1 MKPQP
6 LIKKLRAGLKADETG
21 NKANSLI
28 FLHHYGFRIPLT
40 FLVTTTAHAMYLAK
54 DKSLLENLGRELK
67 ALPDKTWAVRSS
79 TTAED
84 SSEFSFAGQFQTFIN
99 VTGKDNIMEAVI
111 KVWESASMLNV
122 NDYVK
127 KTGVSGI
134 RCGVIIQEMIPA
146 RLAGVSFSR
155 NPVNNQNETV
165 IEAVEGAGEELVQK
179 GITPMRWRIRKDS
192 VSEGNEHYS
201 LFHVIRKVATDT
213 VRLKRYYG
221 QHIDIEWV
229 YDGNQLYY
237 LQLRQITARRDI
249 QIYSSRMA
257 KEMLPGQVKPLV
269 WSVNIPMVNSTWIG
283 LLEEITGPLDTRPED
298 LAKPFY
304 YQAYFN
310 IAVLGSILTRFGMP
324 PDSLEKFMTGSES
337 GGHSFKPGFRTL
349 RHTFRIIRF
358 LRSKMAFEKTFLTE
372 FDSLKIHCR
381 NYARKI
387 EEEFSID
394 TYESLYSDLF
404 ETGRRLAYLN
414 IITPMLTTMY
424 HKGLRKKLKKAGLD
438 YDFMDFRKD
447 FPQLRDYEPL
457 PHLQEMK
464 EGIESLPPDA
474 RDKCVSMAALRRLPE
489 AEDICRKVDHFM
501 ELFGH
506 FSESGTDLSY
516 IKWEEDP
523 EAVFR
528 MILATDRE
536 TRSRELYALDSA
548 RERGVRVPGS
558 LKKAYHRAG
567 RFKVYREQ
575 ISSLYIYGYGL
586 FRRLFLLAGREMVTR
601 GILEKADDIF
611 YLTRDEIKAIFDSRD
626 SGNEIDYR
634 TLAGNRKREMEETKD
649 IVLPVVIYGEEA
661 PLPETGKSRNQSG
674 TGTSQG
680 SYTGITKVVKSVRDF
695 EAVKRGDV
703 VLIPFSDVSW
713 TPVLAKA
720 GAIVSETGGML
731 SHCSIIAREMGIPA
745 MVSVPNACAI
755 GSGLT
760 VTVNGSNGILTV
772 HDYE

>member
-1 MKPQP
+1 MKQQP

-40 FLVTTTAHAMYLAK
+40 FLVTTSAHAMYLAK
-54 DKSLLENLGRELK
+54 DESLLVNLGRELET
-67 ALPDKTWAVRSS
+67 LPERTWAVRSS

-99 VTGKDNIMEAVI
+99 VTGKKNILDAVI
-111 KVWESASMLNV
+111 KVWESASMLNI

-155 NPVNNQNETV
+155 NPVTNQNETV

-179 GITPMRWRIRKDS
+179 GITPMRWRIRKDT

-201 LFHVIRKVATDT
+201 LFHVIRKVSVDT
-213 VRLKRYYG
+213 VRLRRYYG

-249 QIYSSRMA
+249 QIYSSKMA

-310 IAVLGSILTRFGMP
+310 IAVLGKILTRFGMP
-324 PDSLEKFMTGSES
+324 PDSLEKFMTGSEG
-337 GGHSFKPGFRTL
+337 GGHSFRPGLRTFK
-349 RHTFRIIRF
+349 HTFRIIRF
-358 LRSKMAFEKTFLTE
+358 LRSKMAFERTFLRE
-372 FDSLKIHCR
+372 YDQLKIHCR
-381 NYARKI
+381 SYARKI

-394 TYESLYSDLF
+394 TFDSLYSGLF

-414 IITPMLTTMY
+414 IVTPMLTTMY
-424 HKGLRKKLKKAGLD
+424 HKGLRKRLKKAGLD
-438 YDFMDFRKD
+438 YDFLDFRKD

-457 PHLQEMK
+457 PLLQELK
-464 EGIESLPPDA
+464 DGIEALSPGV
-474 RDKCVSMAALRRLPE
+474 REKCVSMAALRQLPE
-489 AEDICRKVDHFM
+489 AKEICRKADHFM

-506 FSESGTDLSY
+506 LSESGTDLSY
-516 IKWEEDP
+516 AKWEEDP

-528 MILATDRE
+528 MILATDGE
-536 TRSRELYALDSA
+536 TRSRDLYSLDSA
-548 RERGVRVPGS
+548 KDRGTRVPRS
-558 LKKAYHRAG
+558 LKKAYLKAG

-586 FRRLFLLAGREMVTR
+586 FRKLFLLTGKEMVSR
-601 GILEKADDIF
+601 GIIDKADDIF
-611 YLTRDEIKAIFDSRD
+611 YLTSDEIKAIFNPHNN
-626 SGNEIDYR
+626 GPEKDYR
-634 TLAGNRKREMEETKD
+634 ALIGNRKLEMEETRD

-680 SYTGITKVVKSVRDF
+680 NYTGITRVVKSVQDF
-695 EAVKRGDV
+695 EGVTRGDV

>member
-1 MKPQP
+1 MRHQP
-6 LIKKLRAGLKADETG
+6 LIKKLKAGLRTDETG

-28 FLHHYGFRIPLT
+28 FLHHHGFRIPLT
-40 FLVTTTAHAMYLAK
+40 YLITTRAHELYLAK
-54 DKSLLENLGRELK
+54 DTTVLESLGRELDT
-67 ALPDKTWAVRSS
+67 LPGKIWAVRSS
-79 TTAED
+79 TSAED
-84 SSEFSFAGQFQTFIN
+84 SGEFSFAGQFQTFIN
-99 VTGKDNIMEAVI
+99 VTGKEKILEAVV
-111 KVWESASMLNV
+111 KVWESASVLNV

-155 NPVNNQNETV
+155 NPVTNQNETV

-179 GITPMRWRIRKDS
+179 GITPMRWRIRKDA
-192 VSEGNEHYS
+192 VTEGNQHYD
-201 LFHVIRKVATDT
+201 LFHVIRKVAADT
-213 VRLKRYYG
+213 VSLKGYYG

-229 YDGNQLYY
+229 YDGNQIYY

-249 QIYSSRMA
+249 QIYSSKMA

-310 IAVLGSILTRFGMP
+310 IAVLGNIFMRFGMS

-337 GGHSFKPGFRTL
+337 GGHSFKPGLRTL

-358 LRSKMAFEKTFLTE
+358 LKSKMAFEKTFLRE
-372 FDSLKIHCR
+372 YDQLKIHCHS
-381 NYARKI
+381 YARKI

-394 TYESLYSDLF
+394 TFDSLFSGLF

-414 IITPMLTTMY
+414 IITPMLMTMY

-438 YDFMDFRKD
+438 YDFLDFRKN

-457 PHLQEMK
+457 PLLREIK
-464 EGIESLPPDA
+464 KGIEALSPGA
-474 RDKCVSMAALRRLPE
+474 REKCVSMAALRSIPE
-489 AEDICRKVDHFM
+489 AVDINRKFDQLIEH
-501 ELFGH
+501 FGH
-506 FSESGTDLSY
+506 LSESGNDFSY
-516 IKWEEDP
+516 PKWDENP

-528 MILATDRE
+528 MILATE
-536 TRSRELYALDSA
+536 GEIRSRELYSLDSV
-548 RERGVRVPGS
+548 RKRGITVRRS
-558 LKKAYHRAG
+558 LRKAYLRAG

-586 FRRLFLLAGREMVTR
+586 FRRLFLLAGQEMVTR
-601 GILEKADDIF
+601 GILDTTDDIF
-611 YLTRDEIKAIFDSRD
+611 YLTHDEIKAVFWSPDDS
-626 SGNEIDYR
+626 SKKDYR
-634 TLAGNRKREMEETKD
+634 ALAGSRKREMEETKD
-649 IVLPVVIYGEEA
+649 IILPVVIYGEDA

-674 TGTSQG
+674 TGTSPG

-695 EAVKRGDV
+695 EEVRNGDV

-713 TPVLAKA
+713 TPVLAKS